1 MKQEV
6 YDLQVNIDDDIIIF
20 QATNEQMLLSK
31 VKPIRLQHGWFLYQ
45 EQMFP
50 VDPTK
55 NKHDRGLDL
64 EGLPFTEGE
73 IEINKNRPQTFED
86 YIGQEHIKTVVKNA
100 IKISQLEDT
109 PMKHTLIYGSRGL
122 GKTTLAYIIA
132 KNLGKEMV
140 EVVGGMLNDKQVLV
154 DTLKKITP
162 EKNILFIDEIHSIP
176 AEVGEILYPILEDGK
191 IEGKKLIPFTI
202 IGATTE
208 IGNMMKNYAPL
219 VDRFTQQ
226 LNLLPYTPQELAII
240 VEKLAER
247 YDIQLDEGVATK
259 IGTISRGTA
268 RLAVNFTLHLRDM
281 LILGG
286 KELITVDMVKELM
299 RLKQV
304 YENGITQQD
313 IQVLTALSKVKTL
326 GLNAISQL
334 LRIPERTYLMWLEPF
349 LAEQGFIVRLP
360 RGRKLTDTGRKYLM
374 ERKENES
381 FV

>member
-1 MKQEV
+1 MQNET
-6 YDLQVNIDDDIIIF
+6 YEFTITIEGEQLHF
-20 QATNEQMLLSK
+20 EATSEQMILSR
-31 VKPIRLQHGWFLYQ
+31 VTPVRLRNGCFLYR
-45 EQMFP
+45 EQVFP
-50 VDPTK
+50 YNPAKIKDK
-55 NKHDRGLDL
+55 GLDL
-64 EGLPFTEGE
+64 DGLPFSDTQEVV
-73 IEINKNRPQTFED
+73 NKNRPQTFED
-86 YIGQEHIKTVVKNA
+86 YIGQKNSKTVVKNA
-100 IKISQLEDT
+100 IKISQLEDI

-140 EVVGGMLNDKQVLV
+140 EVVGGMLNEKQVLV

-176 AEVGEILYPILEDGK
+176 AEVGEILYPILEDGT
-191 IEGKKLIPFTI
+191 IEGKKLIPFTV

-219 VDRFTQQ
+219 VDRFSQQ
-226 LNLLPYTPQELAII
+226 LNLLPYSAEELSTIA
-240 VEKLAER
+240 EKLAER
-247 YDIQLDEGVATK
+247 YDVELDKDVALK

-286 KELITVDMVKELM
+286 KDLITLEMVNELM
-299 RLKQV
+299 ELKQIF
-304 YENGITQQD
+304 ENGVTQQD
-313 IQVLTALSKVKTL
+313 IQVLTALGKVKTL

-334 LRIPERTYLMWLEPF
+334 LRIPERTYLLWTEPF

-360 RGRKLTDTGRKYLM
+360 RGRSLTDTGRKYLT
-374 ERKENES
+374 ERK
-381 FV
+381 

>member
-1 MKQEV
+1 MQEV
-6 YDLQVNIDDDIIIF
+6 FGFNIVIGEEKIEF
-20 QATNEQMLLSK
+20 EATASQMLLSK
-31 VKPIRLQHGWFLYQ
+31 IKAVRLQYGCYLYQ
-45 EQMFP
+45 EQIFTY
-50 VDPTK
+50 DPTK
-55 NKHDRGLDL
+55 TKDKGLDL
-64 EGLPFTEGE
+64 DGLPFSDSQEE
-73 IEINKNRPQTFED
+73 VNKNRPQTFED

-176 AEVGEILYPILEDGK
+176 AEVGEILYPILEDGT

-226 LNLLPYTPQELAII
+226 LNLLPYTAQELAVI

-268 RLAVNFTLHLRDM
+268 RLSVNFTLHLRDM

-313 IQVLTALSKVKTL
+313 IQVLEALGKVKTL

-374 ERKENES
+374 ERSK
-381 FV
+381 